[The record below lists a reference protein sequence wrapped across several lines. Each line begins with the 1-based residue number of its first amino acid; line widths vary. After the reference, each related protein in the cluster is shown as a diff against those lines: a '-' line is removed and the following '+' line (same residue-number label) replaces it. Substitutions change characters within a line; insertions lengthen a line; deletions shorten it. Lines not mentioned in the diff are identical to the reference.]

1 MAKQLSEQLA
11 DLSVHAKKAEDAV
24 AAAKKETHEKIMSRW
39 EEARADATA
48 TTDKVNQRIQS
59 VGDSAA
65 KDWNARKAKIAA
77 DMEALKAKVAQKK
90 HELDARRAESE
101 ADRLEGD
108 AGLAIDYA
116 IASVDQAKLAV
127 LDAVAGRIR
136 ADEARKAA

>member
-11 DLSVHAKKAEDAV
+11 DLSVHVKKAEDAA
-24 AAAKKETHEKIMSRW
+24 AAAKKETHDKIMSRW
-39 EEARADATA
+39 EQARADATA
-48 TTDKVNQRIQS
+48 TTEKVNHEIQS

-77 DMEALKAKVAQKK
+77 DMEALKAKVIRKK
-90 HELDARRAESE
+90 HELDARHAENE
-101 ADRLEGD
+101 ADRLEWD

-127 LDAVAGRIR
+127 LDALAGRIR
-136 ADEARKAA
+136 ADEARQAS